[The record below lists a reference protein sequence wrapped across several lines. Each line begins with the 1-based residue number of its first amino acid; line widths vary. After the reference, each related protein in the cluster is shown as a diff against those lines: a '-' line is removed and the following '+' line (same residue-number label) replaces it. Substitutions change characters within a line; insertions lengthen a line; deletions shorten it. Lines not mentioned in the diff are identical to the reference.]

1 MWTSVQASVFSATQP
16 RRLCTGTS
24 PWEHQTCKSH
34 DKKLLSQSTPAG
46 HPWLESS
53 RYTSPPATRTGRSH
67 CEQTSLGRGLT
78 RRNRAVCRVDTA
90 CSSRLRSMVMLMA
103 QDNGNGCSVLASVW
117 QLAPSAPRRDARAVY
132 GKVLREHLVI
142 RICIVVR
149 RSSCAHRVVGHLP
162 ALLQSRGSPLGS
174 CACGPTARGSTST
187 TWPSPP

>member
-1 MWTSVQASVFSATQP
+1 
-16 RRLCTGTS
+16 
-24 PWEHQTCKSH
+24 
-34 DKKLLSQSTPAG
+34 
-46 HPWLESS
+46 
-53 RYTSPPATRTGRSH
+53 
-67 CEQTSLGRGLT
+67 
-78 RRNRAVCRVDTA
+78 
-90 CSSRLRSMVMLMA
+90 MLMA